1 MNSRVIAVVG
11 PTASGKTSLALELA
25 KHLATEGVTAEIVNG
40 DAMQLYSHMDI
51 GTAKISLQDRAG
63 VPHHLFDIISP
74 AQEMTAVEYQSLA
87 RAAFD
92 DVQQRGATPL
102 LVGGSMFYM
111 AAALDELGFAP
122 TDPEVR
128 AKLEKEAEELGPG
141 LLFDRLSRL
150 DPETARAI
158 PAQNVRRVI
167 RALEVIELTGEK
179 YANALPEATYSRP
192 TIALGIEV
200 DRNLLKERIA
210 TRVHEMWSSGLVDEA
225 RSLRS
230 EFELSRTAAKAI
242 GYAQAFRQLD
252 GTATESEAIEETI
265 QLTNRYARRQMS
277 WFRRDKRI
285 LWLDAEK
292 DLLQQAIER
301 IRL

>member
-92 DVQQRGATPL
+92 EVQQRGATPL

-111 AAALDELGFAP
+111 AAALDELAFAP

-150 DPETARAI
+150 DPETAKAI

-210 TRVHEMWSSGLVDEA
+210 TRVHDMWASGLVDEA
-225 RSLRS
+225 RSLRPQ
-230 EFELSRTAAKAI
+230 FELSRTAAKAI

>member
-11 PTASGKTSLALELA
+11 PTASGKTSLALDLA
-25 KHLATEGVTAEIVNG
+25 RQLSAESLRAEIVNG

-51 GTAKISLQDRAG
+51 GTAKISLDHRAG
-63 VPHHLFDIISP
+63 IPHHLFDIISP
-74 AQEMTAVEYQSLA
+74 AQEMTAVDYQGRA
-87 RAAFD
+87 RTAFD
-92 DVQQRGATPL
+92 EVQQRGATPI
-102 LVGGSMFYM
+102 LVGGSMFYI
-111 AAALDELGFAP
+111 AAALDELAFAP
-122 TDPEVR
+122 TDPAVR
-128 AKLEKEAEELGPG
+128 EKLEQEAEELGPG
-141 LLFDRLSRL
+141 LLFERLSML
-150 DPETARAI
+150 DPETAKAI

-179 YANALPEATYSRP
+179 YANSLPQARYARP
-192 TIALGIEV
+192 TITLGIEV

-210 TRVHEMWSSGLVDEA
+210 ARVHEMWASGLVEEA
-225 RSLRS
+225 RLLRS

-242 GYAQAFRQLD
+242 GYAQAFSQLD
-252 GTATESEAIEETI
+252 GTSTESEAIEETI

-285 LWLDAEK
+285 FWLNAEK
-292 DLLQQAIER
+292 DLLQQALER